1 MASHPLDS
9 LTAEEISATSRLLA
23 AEKQIDGAWRYASII
38 LREPPKTEVKSWRS
52 GDAIVRRSLSVLWN
66 KQSNEVY
73 EAVVNLS
80 DGALESWE
88 HKPGVTPS
96 LSIIH
101 I

>member
-38 LREPPKTEVKSWRS
+38 LREPPKTEVKAWRS

-66 KQSNEVY
+66 KRSNEVF
-73 EAVVNLS
+73 EAIVNRWRAYAAMS
-80 DGALESWE
+80 RRCFFVARCA
-88 HKPGVTPS
+88 H
-96 LSIIH
+96 
-101 I
+101 